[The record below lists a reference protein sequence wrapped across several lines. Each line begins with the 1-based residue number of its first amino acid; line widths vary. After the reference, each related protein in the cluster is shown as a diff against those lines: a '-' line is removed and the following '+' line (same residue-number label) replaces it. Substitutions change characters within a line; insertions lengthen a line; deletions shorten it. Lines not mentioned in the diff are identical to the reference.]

1 MRGRGFRGGE
11 LGGLGVLRLVGRED
25 LVRSCGAP
33 LVLDSW
39 CELVPKDV
47 ARKVSFRC
55 RGAGVGNEVQE
66 EHPVSMHVFNR
77 RHVVGQ
83 LGEEGEGG
91 LLVSFECGRDG
102 IV

>member
-1 MRGRGFRGGE
+1 
-11 LGGLGVLRLVGRED
+11 
-25 LVRSCGAP
+25 
-33 LVLDSW
+33 
-39 CELVPKDV
+39 
-47 ARKVSFRC
+47 
-55 RGAGVGNEVQE
+55 
-66 EHPVSMHVFNR
+66 MHVFNR